1 MVAGARRFET
11 SEQGSYEAQIA
22 DALAPIGKQARMT
35 GFLPKADLLKLQQ
48 QAAIIACPSI
58 WDDPMPKAVLE
69 ALAVGSALLTTRR
82 GGNSEVAE
90 GRAHIVDSPDV
101 ESFVDA
107 LERLVTDKLYRESL
121 QTSAR
126 EDFPFTA
133 ERMATDADAIRAF
146 ALGGS

>member
-1 MVAGARRFET
+1 MNFRGQSPRCLTDIGSGKLWSLARAASRQ
-11 SEQGSYEAQIA
+11 SEKGSYEAQIA

-82 GGNSEVAE
+82 GGIPEVAE
-90 GRAHIVDSPDV
+90 GRAHIVDWG
-101 ESFVDA
+101 
-107 LERLVTDKLYRESL
+107 R
-121 QTSAR
+121 
-126 EDFPFTA
+126 
-133 ERMATDADAIRAF
+133 
-146 ALGGS
+146 